1 MITINGEETT
11 LLPGL
16 SVREYLLKA
25 GYKAEHVVV
34 EKNLEIIPKDKY
46 DEEILCDGDTVEILT
61 FMGGG

>member
-1 MITINGEETT
+1 MIVINGEETT
-11 LLPGL
+11 NAIGL

-34 EKNLEIIPKDKY
+34 EKNFEIISKDKY
-46 DEEILCDGDTVEILT
+46 DEEKLCDGDTVEILT